1 MNHHISTV
9 VRTKTIHYQ
18 TDDTVL
24 YEVYAV
30 VSQEL
35 VNLSVIFGPFVNL
48 TEMLGQFVNDI
59 LTICQWYLDHFS
71 ICQ

>member
-48 TEMLGQFVNDI
+48 SAIFGPFVILAEMLGPFVSDI
-59 LTICQWYLDHFS
+59 WTIC
-71 ICQ
+71 

>member
-35 VNLSVIFGPFVNL
+35 VNLSVIFGPFVN
-48 TEMLGQFVNDI
+48 FDSDI
-59 LTICQWYLDHFS
+59 WTICYFGRDVGTV
-71 ICQ
+71 CQ